1 MERKVCVTGAAGY
14 LGSWLVKRLLETGYI
29 VHATTRNLGDPYK
42 VGLLKSLPHA
52 ETRLRLFEADIY
64 DPCEFRPAIQGCS
77 FVLHMATPLQHQPHP
92 LNPQFK
98 DTTEAAVAGVKSI
111 VECCIASG
119 TVKRLIYTA
128 SVVASSTLKEDGNGY
143 KAQLDESCWT
153 SPGATLAYATD
164 SLKAYAS
171 SKAASEKELL
181 RHGNEIEIVSLTLG
195 LVGGATLLSSIP
207 GSVDVLISQATKNT
221 SGYNTLRFLEEL
233 LGKVP
238 ILHVEDACDAHIFCM
253 EKPSMNGRFLCACA
267 YLSSAEIANLHRM
280 IFPDIEIPVE
290 FVEKLKRKIV
300 WGSNKLKEAGFEYKY
315 DVKTI
320 LEDSI
325 NLGHKLGELEIQP
338 SRV

>member
-1 MERKVCVTGAAGY
+1 MESKVCVTGAAGY

-64 DPCEFRPAIQGCS
+64 DPRQFQPAIQGCR
-77 FVLHMATPLQHQPHP
+77 FVLHMATPLQHQPQ
-92 LNPQFK
+92 NSQFK

-128 SVVASSTLKEDGNGY
+128 SVVASSALKEDGNGY
-143 KAQLDESCWT
+143 KDQLDESCWT
-153 SPGATLAYATD
+153 SPAATLPYATD
-164 SLKAYAS
+164 SLRAYAG

-181 RHGNEIEIVSLTLG
+181 RYGNEIEIEIVSLTLG
-195 LVGGATLLSSIP
+195 LVGGASLLSSIP

-253 EKPSMNGRFLCACA
+253 EKPSKNGRFLCACA

-290 FVEKLKRKIV
+290 FVEKLERKIV
-300 WGSNKLKEAGFEYKY
+300 WGSTKLNEAGFEYKY

-338 SRV
+338 SRA